1 MMNALRTS
9 LLVLLILTTP
19 ARASTSGDWAKLE
32 RALSGW
38 RVSEAAGALERL
50 SAAGERSPRL
60 ELARGR
66 LEILRG
72 EYDAA
77 TRSLEKARS
86 VGPLAK
92 HFEDLAR
99 ETAQETRGYVQRRTA
114 DGHFIVLHEPGAD
127 ELLMPYLEH
136 VLARSWTALTE
147 RLDYVPEGPIR
158 VEIYP
163 RVDVLG
169 AVSPLTV
176 EEIRT
181 SGTIALCKYN
191 RLMVTSPRDM
201 VYGYSWADTVAHEL
215 VHLLIT
221 QRTYNKVPIWLHEGL
236 AKYLETS
243 WREPGRPTL
252 ERRSEDRLAKAV
264 AARELISFEAMS
276 PSMAK
281 LPSQE
286 AAATAFAEVFTV
298 IDWLVEHHGPQA
310 IGQLLDAMGAGL
322 TDREAIEKVTA
333 LSFARFERTWKSHLS
348 SSRLRRLDHPFDMR
362 LLFRGH
368 DTQATELEMIEA
380 EEARRWIWL
389 GDQLQLKERSL
400 AALREYQKARDIAGD
415 SVPMLQAKIAKM
427 LMGLSRL
434 KEARE
439 ALSAAVIV
447 APDYVLL
454 PLLLGQIAAREG
466 KHVEAREYFEQVLRL
481 NPFDIEIHGLLAKTY
496 EALGERAL
504 AARERDA
511 QTTLIQTLRAAGDPP

>member
-1 MMNALRTS
+1 
-9 LLVLLILTTP
+9 
-19 ARASTSGDWAKLE
+19 
-32 RALSGW
+32 
-38 RVSEAAGALERL
+38 
-50 SAAGERSPRL
+50 
-60 ELARGR
+60 
-66 LEILRG
+66 
-72 EYDAA
+72 
-77 TRSLEKARS
+77 
-86 VGPLAK
+86 
-92 HFEDLAR
+92 
-99 ETAQETRGYVQRRTA
+99 
-114 DGHFIVLHEPGAD
+114 
-127 ELLMPYLEH
+127 
-136 VLARSWTALTE
+136 
-147 RLDYVPEGPIR
+147 
-158 VEIYP
+158 
-163 RVDVLG
+163 
-169 AVSPLTV
+169 
-176 EEIRT
+176 
-181 SGTIALCKYN
+181 
-191 RLMVTSPRDM
+191 
-201 VYGYSWADTVAHEL
+201 
-215 VHLLIT
+215 
-221 QRTYNKVPIWLHEGL
+221 
-236 AKYLETS
+236 
-243 WREPGRPTL
+243 
-252 ERRSEDRLAKAV
+252 LAKAV

-466 KHVEAREYFEQVLRL
+466 KHVEARGYFEQVLRL

-504 AARERDA
+504 AARERAA
-511 QTTLIQTLRAAGDPP
+511 QTTLIQTLRATGDPP

>member
-1 MMNALRTS
+1 MMNALQACLVA
-9 LLVLLILTTP
+9 LLVFATP
-19 ARASTSGDWAKLE
+19 AHASTSADWAKLE

-38 RVSEAAGALERL
+38 RISEAEGSLKRL
-50 SAAGERSPRL
+50 VDAGEASPRL

-77 TRSLEKARS
+77 VSSLEKARS
-86 VGPLAK
+86 VGPIAT
-92 HFEDLAR
+92 HFEELAR
-99 ETAQETRGYVQRRTA
+99 ETAQETRGYVQRKTA
-114 DGHFIVLHEPGAD
+114 DGHFVMLHEPGAD

-236 AKYLETS
+236 AKYLETA
-243 WREPGRPTL
+243 WREPGRPAL
-252 ERRSEDRLAKAV
+252 ERRSEDRLAKAL
-264 AARELISFEAMS
+264 AAKELISFEAMS

-322 TDREAIEKVTA
+322 SDRQAIEQVTS

-400 AALREYQKARDIAGD
+400 AALREYEKARSIAGD

-427 LMGLSRL
+427 LMRLSRL
-434 KEARE
+434 GEARE
-439 ALSAAVIV
+439 ALSSAVTV

-454 PLLLGQIAAREG
+454 PLLLGQIAALEG
-466 KHVEAREYFEQVLRL
+466 KHVEARGHFEQVLRL
-481 NPFDIEIHGLLAKTY
+481 NPFDIEIHGLLAGTY
-496 EALGERAL
+496 EALGERDL
-504 AARERDA
+504 ANRERDA